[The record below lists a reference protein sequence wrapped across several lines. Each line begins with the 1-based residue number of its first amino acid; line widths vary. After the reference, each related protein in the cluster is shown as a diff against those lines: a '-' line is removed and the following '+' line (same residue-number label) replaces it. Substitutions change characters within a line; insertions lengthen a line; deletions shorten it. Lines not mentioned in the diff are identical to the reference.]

1 MMNFTSPSSND
12 PIKKIQNL
20 LNNSLHSIMDV
31 VSNLSYKGEPKELVV
46 EKYNLSDYSY
56 FTNLLKEEENKD
68 KRELTDNIEDEE
80 NLTIKKNEEE
90 NNYFIKPYFEE
101 PLKNEILD
109 RVERMN
115 LILNMIDDSI
125 DELPDSIM
133 NEEEKCDE
141 IKKLQRKK
149 DEAKEEL
156 KSLYKEYDDLYNYVT
171 DHLRYFAV
179 NMK

>member
-1 MMNFTSPSSND
+1 MMNFTSPPSND

-31 VSNLSYKGEPKELVV
+31 VSNLSYKGEPKELVL
-46 EKYNLSDYSY
+46 EKYNVSDYSY

-68 KRELTDNIEDEE
+68 KRDLIDNIEDEKK
-80 NLTIKKNEEE
+80 LIIKNNEEE

-115 LILNMIDDSI
+115 LILNMIDESI
-125 DELPDSIM
+125 DDLPDSIM
-133 NEEEKCDE
+133 NEEEKCEE

-156 KSLYKEYDDLYNYVT
+156 KTLYKEYDDLYNYVT
-171 DHLRYFAV
+171 DHLRYYAI

>member
-1 MMNFTSPSSND
+1 MNFTSPPSND

-31 VSNLSYKGEPKELVV
+31 VSNLSYKGEPKELVL
-46 EKYNLSDYSY
+46 EESNLSDYSY
-56 FTNLLKEEENKD
+56 YTYLLKEEENKD
-68 KRELTDNIEDEE
+68 KRELTDNIEDEK
-80 NLTIKKNEEE
+80 NVTINKTEEE

-115 LILNMIDDSI
+115 LILNMIDESI

-133 NEEEKCDE
+133 NEEEKCNE

-156 KSLYKEYDDLYNYVT
+156 KNLYKDYDALYNYVT
-171 DHLRYFAV
+171 DHLRYYAI